1 MRWDKKVYRRQ
12 CGKLMEQIFENTHC
26 ENWFG
31 FFCYY
36 ILLAQRCW
44 WCSKLY
50 RSDIWR
56 EDIVV
61 PYVTTYAV
69 PLRTRAYAYTI
80 EQIIFA
86 KMFIGDIFDSIFYRY
101 NVVGGGVQMYKR
113 HIWRH
118 PSRAQKRNHRFLF
131 RTVGHRKDIV
141 VPYVVTYAIPLRT
154 RAHAYTIM

>member
-1 MRWDKKVYRRQ
+1 MYRRQ
-12 CGKLMEQIFENTHC
+12 EGKYIEKICKRTIMVGLKMWHESFDSIFYQYSVVGEDT
-26 ENWFG
+26 
-31 FFCYY
+31 YSMY
-36 ILLAQRCW
+36 T
-44 WCSKLY
+44 K
-50 RSDIWR
+50 IWR

-141 VPYVVTYAIPLRT
+141 VPYVVTYELPLVK
-154 RAHAYTIM
+154 

>member
-1 MRWDKKVYRRQ
+1 MVGLKMWHESFDS
-12 CGKLMEQIFENTHC
+12 IFYQYSVVGEDT
-26 ENWFG
+26 
-31 FFCYY
+31 YSMY
-36 ILLAQRCW
+36 T
-44 WCSKLY
+44 K
-50 RSDIWR
+50 IWR

-118 PSRAQKRNHRFLF
+118 PSRAQKRNHRCMPVPGSAKKKSVISYLSTERVF

>member
-1 MRWDKKVYRRQ
+1 MTQSCWYKY
-12 CGKLMEQIFENTHC
+12 IF
-26 ENWFG
+26 
-31 FFCYY
+31 Y
-36 ILLAQRCW
+36 IH
-44 WCSKLY
+44 KNG
-50 RSDIWR
+50 R

-118 PSRAQKRNHRFLF
+118 TSRAQKRNHRFLF
-131 RTVGHRKDIV
+131 RTVGHREDIV
-141 VPYVVTYAIPLRT
+141 VPYVTTYAVPLRMRT
-154 RAHAYTIM
+154 YAYTIVKTEFF